1 MVEKGILESAVR
13 VLVTKEIEEAGRRV
27 GSRLAEAFGQLA
39 KAAGQSVDVVQDI
52 QAMNGSIVIRL
63 AYNVDSGKLVGELGE
78 QGEQGRSYGIDEQM
92 IYTGPEEP
100 AEASDEELERLADD
114 LAADNAANED
124 DELEINPDDIE
135 MIEEGPE
142 IHIDTV

>member
-39 KAAGQSVDVVQDI
+39 KAAGQSVDVVQDVR
-52 QAMNGSIVIRL
+52 AMNGSIVIRL
-63 AYNVDSGKLVGELGE
+63 AYNIDSEKLVGEMV
-78 QGEQGRSYGIDEQM
+78 DDQM